1 MIRWVWAFLDRPA
14 ARFDECVTFW
24 STITGTEP
32 SERRGENGEFLT
44 LLPDPALFAAAGIK
58 MQAVTGR
65 SGVHLDFD
73 VDDIPSAV
81 RYALGLGAE
90 LVANHPGYAVLRSPS
105 GQLFCFTPAGP
116 AKSRPAPAVAAPDGT
131 LSRLDQVCLD
141 IGGSHY
147 DAESRFWTALTGWDH
162 SAARLPEF
170 SRLRPKE
177 LLPVHFLLQ
186 RLGEDRP
193 GSAHIDLASSNIE
206 ATATWHETLGA
217 TVVDRNSFWIVM
229 NDPGGAYYCVT
240 SRDPNNGL
248 PA

>member
-32 SERRGENGEFLT
+32 SERRGEDGEFLT

-58 MQAVTGR
+58 MQAVTGLG
-65 SGVHLDFD
+65 GVHLDFD
-73 VDDIPSAV
+73 VEDIPSAV
-81 RYALGLGAE
+81 RFTLDLGAE
-90 LVANHPGYAVLRSPS
+90 LVANHPGYAVLRSPG

-116 AKSRPAPAVAAPDGT
+116 AKSHPAPAVTAPDGT

-141 IGGSHY
+141 IGASDY
-147 DAESRFWTALTGWDH
+147 SSESRFWTTLTGWDH
-162 SAARLPEF
+162 TEATLPEF
-170 SRLRPKE
+170 SRLRPKVPF
-177 LLPVHFLLQ
+177 PVQFLLQ

-193 GSAHIDLASSNIE
+193 TTAHIDLACSDIE
-206 ATATWHETLGA
+206 ATAGWHESLGA
-217 TVVDRNSFWIVM
+217 TVVERQPHWIVM

-240 SRDPNNGL
+240 SRDPNGTTT
-248 PA
+248 